1 MSGYPQT
8 PVSEEQNVE
17 VSYRKIID
25 TLRNNWILIT
35 AVTLLFAILGFLYS
49 QFLVAPKYQASVN
62 LIVQTNATDVATQ
75 NISNDYVNSAKNLA
89 KTYARILNSSKVQN
103 HVIKDLGL
111 DMTSI
116 ELGELAKAEAVT
128 DAQIVT
134 VTVTTEQAELSQQI
148 AEAYLK
154 LGPSDLNDLVEAGKC
169 SAVSGVDVKSDPIKP
184 GLKRTVVLLALV
196 GFALSFAIALIR
208 ELRKNFIVT
217 EEDVKELGLP
227 VLGVIPNISNA

>member
-8 PVSEEQNVE
+8 PVREEQYVE

-25 TLRNNWILIT
+25 ALRNNWILIT
-35 AVTLLFAILGFLYS
+35 AVTLLFALLGFLYS

-75 NISNDYVNSAKNLA
+75 NISNEYVNSAKNLA

-103 HVIKDLGL
+103 HVIEDLGL

-134 VTVTTEQAELSQQI
+134 VTVTSERADLSQQI

-169 SAVSGVDVKSDPIKP
+169 SAVSGVDVKSAPIKP

-217 EEDVKELGLP
+217 EDDVKDLGLP
-227 VLGVIPNISNA
+227 VLGVIPYVSNA